1 MIKIT
6 RSQEKAFDI
15 LLQGVSDL
23 KITLKNVIRYHGC
36 WESTYKSLNDL
47 PFEDLITLI
56 VTKEY
61 EVVRTIEDVIDD
73 HLGEAS
79 RKYRDNAER
88 AIYDLKL
95 ELKQEGLI

>member
-6 RSQEKAFDI
+6 RSQEKAFGEFI
-15 LLQGVSDL
+15 KGVTNL
-23 KITLKNVIRYHGC
+23 KLTLENVIRYHGR
-36 WESTYKSLNDL
+36 WENHYKPLNDL
-47 PFEDLITLI
+47 PFDDLIELI
-56 VTKEY
+56 ITKEY
-61 EVVRTIEDVIDD
+61 EVVLTIEDVIDD

-88 AIYDLKL
+88 AIYDLKQ